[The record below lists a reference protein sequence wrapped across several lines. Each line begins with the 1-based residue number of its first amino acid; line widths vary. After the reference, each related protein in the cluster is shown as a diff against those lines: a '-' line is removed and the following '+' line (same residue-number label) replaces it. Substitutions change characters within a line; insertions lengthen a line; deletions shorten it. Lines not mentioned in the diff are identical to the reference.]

1 MLKAIERP
9 LAASSAS
16 EVTPAE
22 PACVNGLNARA
33 WLDLKEGLKSWRFW
47 LLLGISDIRQ
57 RYRRSRIGQ
66 FWITISVAIFIA
78 AIGLVYSAIF
88 RQPIGEYIPYLTTTF
103 IVWSLISGII
113 IDSTTAFIQSE
124 GFIRQQA
131 IPKTSFILRILT
143 RNIVSF
149 WHNFIIIPVVFIL
162 FGVPPAWTWVAA
174 LGGLIMILLAGFF
187 AGLVCAI
194 LCTRFRDLPQITQN
208 VMQVAF
214 FVSPVT
220 WQIELIS
227 EQSRHWV
234 AINPFASFL
243 RIVSEPL
250 LGRLPD
256 PVTYASAAFII
267 ISLSL
272 VAWPLFRRCRHRIVY
287 WL

>member
-9 LAASSAS
+9 LAASIAPELTHTESAC
-16 EVTPAE
+16 A
-22 PACVNGLNARA
+22 NGLNARA
-33 WLDLKEGLKSWRFW
+33 WLDLKEGLRSWRFW

-88 RQPIGEYIPYLTTTF
+88 RQPVSEYIPYLATTF
-103 IVWSLISGII
+103 IVWGLISGIV
-113 IDSTTAFIQSE
+113 IDGTTAFIQAE
-124 GFIRQQA
+124 GFLRQQA
-131 IPKTSFILRILT
+131 IPKTSFIFRILT

-149 WHNFIIIPVVFIL
+149 CHNFIIIPVVFIL

-174 LGGLIMILLAGFF
+174 LGGLMMILIAGFF
-187 AGLVCAI
+187 AGLICAI
-194 LCTRFRDLPQITQN
+194 LCTRFRDLPQIAQN

-234 AINPFASFL
+234 TINPFASFL

-256 PVTYASAAFII
+256 PVTYASATSII
-267 ISLSL
+267 IFLSL
-272 VAWPLFRRCRHRIVY
+272 VAWLLFGRYRHRIVY